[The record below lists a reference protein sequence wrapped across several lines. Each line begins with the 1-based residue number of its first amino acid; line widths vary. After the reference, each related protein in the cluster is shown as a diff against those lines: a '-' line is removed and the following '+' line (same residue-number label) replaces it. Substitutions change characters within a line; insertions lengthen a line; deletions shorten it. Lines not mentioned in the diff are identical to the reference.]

1 MAKLFK
7 SVTISDEVVYLKPVA
22 IIDVTAT
29 AEMANEPDACPEQPQ
44 DTEQLKKEA
53 YQEGFNQGLAQGIEQ
68 ATNDMYQ
75 QTALLQELLV
85 NLPAVISENRQQL
98 SGEIADIVLVII
110 QQYFINQQTNKEAIA
125 GQINHTIT
133 QLNSKQNIEL
143 LLHPQDLAM
152 LKAGTLPLDLQQ
164 CKNLR
169 IVPNE
174 QLRLGGCQVRSEH
187 GLFDAGIERQID
199 NLKQVL
205 LQIKQGDRHD

>member
-7 SVTISDEVVYLKPVA
+7 SVTLSDEVVYLKPA
-22 IIDVTAT
+22 IVDVTAT
-29 AEMANEPDACPEQPQ
+29 PEMTIKPDAVSEQAQ
-44 DTEQLKKEA
+44 CAEQIKEEA
-53 YQEGFNQGLAQGIEQ
+53 YQEGFNQGMAQGIEQ
-68 ATNDMYQ
+68 ASNNMSQ
-75 QTALLQELLV
+75 QIALLQELLASI
-85 NLPAVISENRQQL
+85 PAAINENRQQL
-98 SGEIADIVLVII
+98 SDEVADIVLVII
-110 QQYFINQQTNKEAIA
+110 KQYFINQQTNKEAIA
-125 GQINHTIT
+125 AQINHTIA

-152 LKAGTLPLDLQQ
+152 LKTGTLHLDLQQ
-164 CKNLR
+164 CNNLR

-205 LQIKQGDRHD
+205 LQIKQGEQHD